1 MQSENKTT
9 TTNQGAISVPD
20 HCTTCPWLDRQPE
33 GNKMLCI
40 LPGNCF
46 WREEWRHGTTQSR
59 SVWTTQTSLCQEQ
72 EADHVNAENM
82 WDLWQSSRHEIK
94 DA

>member
-9 TTNQGAISVPD
+9 TTNQGATNDS
-20 HCTTCPWLDRQPE
+20 CTTCPWLDRQPE

-46 WREEWRHGTTQSR
+46 WRQEWLGK
-59 SVWTTQTSLCQEQ
+59 
-72 EADHVNAENM
+72 
-82 WDLWQSSRHEIK
+82 K
-94 DA
+94 DG